1 MSPPW
6 RVLLA
11 ALLTFALAGPDL
23 STAERVI
30 AAGVLVLGAVW
41 ARPRAALFVV
51 AMGLGL
57 LGALRL
63 HDRVD
68 RTEVWAGTETAC
80 LVHFVE
86 RIDRGYWRA
95 ELAHPS
101 AGRVVARV
109 SRVPDEVT
117 PGEVRRARV
126 RVAPL
131 PHTRNPDDRR
141 ALRGRLGSG
150 VLLRARL
157 VDGGPVVRPGTGDGL
172 RARVRAAAAARWEET
187 LGDGAALWRA
197 LLLAD
202 RRALR
207 REAVDRVQRL
217 GFAHLLAL
225 SGLHVGVVLGIV
237 VLPLRGFGR
246 RGMLTAL
253 PVLALWVVVAGAGPS
268 MVRAALMV
276 GLVMVGG
283 VLRERAKV
291 DDALAVVGLLELALR
306 PHVVCGVG
314 WWLSYAATLAI
325 LRALPLLKGRH
336 PIVAGLGVSIFAQLG
351 TLPWIL
357 DTFGRLPL
365 FAPVL
370 LLAVGPLFTAV
381 LAVGGACA
389 VLALLPLPGVA
400 ALAAAWAHAFG
411 WVLARSE
418 VTGDW
423 ALGYPGF
430 GDLPWAM
437 ALCLVGWWL
446 LPHRWLRV
454 RRDVPVGL
462 VLVVAVHVVGSGR
475 ADHRWI
481 TFDVGQGDAHVY
493 TCHDRV
499 VVVDTGPKGWGW
511 HPIDRSVLAWL
522 ERRGI
527 DGVTVVLTH
536 SHQDHVAGTRRLFRS
551 ARVDTLVMAA
561 ADRGKGWADRFV
573 ALSDSSDVAVR
584 WSAAGEVL
592 WERSCCEA
600 RVLWPPASLEDA
612 GANDRSLVLRIG
624 PRSAPVLATGDLE
637 RNGESGV
644 VAALERQT
652 PSDTWILK
660 VAHHGGD
667 TGTDRVLLDRLR
679 PRWSL
684 VSCGYANKHGHPHP
698 DLIQRLVAAGSS
710 VLRTDRSGAVVV
722 RWERGTPRVH
732 AVGGGP

>member
-11 ALLTFALAGPDL
+11 ALLTFALTGPDV
-23 STAERVI
+23 STAERAI
-30 AAGVLVLGAVW
+30 AGGVLALGAAW
-41 ARPRAALFVV
+41 ARPRAGLFVFG
-51 AMGLGL
+51 AALGL

-63 HDRVD
+63 HDHVD
-68 RTEVWAGTETAC
+68 RAGVWAGTETAC
-80 LVHFVE
+80 LVRFVE
-86 RIDRGYWRA
+86 RIDQGYWRA

-109 SRVPDEVT
+109 SRVPDDVVA
-117 PGEVRRARV
+117 GEVRRAHA

-141 ALRGRLGSG
+141 ALRGRLGTG

-157 VDGGPVVRPGTGDGL
+157 EDTGPSIRPGRGDGL
-172 RARVRAAAAARWEET
+172 RARVRTAAAGRWEET

-207 REAVDRVQRL
+207 REAVDRVQQL

-225 SGLHVGVVLGIV
+225 SGLHVGVVLGVI
-237 VLPLRGFGR
+237 VLPLRGLGR
-246 RGMLTAL
+246 RALLGAL

-276 GLVMVGG
+276 AFVVVGG

-336 PIVAGLGVSIFAQLG
+336 PLVAGLGVSVFAQLG

-389 VLALLPLPGVA
+389 VLGLLPLPGVA

-418 VTGDW
+418 ATGDW
-423 ALGYPGF
+423 ALGHPGF
-430 GDLPWAM
+430 GDVPWAL

-446 LPHRWLRV
+446 LPHRWLRP
-454 RRDVPVGL
+454 RRDAAVALTAILL
-462 VLVVAVHVVGSGR
+462 VHAAGADR

-493 TCHDRV
+493 ACHDRV

-522 ERRGI
+522 ERRGV

-536 SHQDHVAGTRRLFRS
+536 SHQDHVAGTRRLLRA
-551 ARVDTLVMAA
+551 ARVDTLVIAT
-561 ADRGKGWADRFV
+561 ADRGKEWADRFV
-573 ALSDSSDVAVR
+573 AVADSSGAGVR
-584 WSAAGEVL
+584 WAAAGDAL
-592 WERSCCEA
+592 WTRSCCEA
-600 RVLWPPASLEDA
+600 RVLWPPATLDDA

-624 PRSAPVLATGDLE
+624 PRSSPVLATGDLE
-637 RNGESGV
+637 RHGEPGV
-644 VAALERQT
+644 LAALERE
-652 PSDTWILK
+652 PAPDTWILK

-667 TGTDRVLLDRLR
+667 TGTDRALLRRLR

-684 VSCGYANKHGHPHP
+684 VSCGYANNHGHPHP
-698 DLIQRLVAAGSS
+698 ALIDRLAEVGS
-710 VLRTDRSGAVVV
+710 VVRRTDRSGALVV
-722 RWERGTPRVH
+722 RWDDGAPRFH